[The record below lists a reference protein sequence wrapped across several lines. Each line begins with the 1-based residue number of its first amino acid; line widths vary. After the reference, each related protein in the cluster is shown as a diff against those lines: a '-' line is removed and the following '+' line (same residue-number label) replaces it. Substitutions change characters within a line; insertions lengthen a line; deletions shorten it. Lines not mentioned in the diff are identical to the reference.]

1 MEIILAKHG
10 GFCYGVRRAL
20 DDLDRVLRREKEV
33 YSLGPL
39 VHNRQV
45 IEHLSRQGVKTI
57 SSLDQVPSG
66 LVFIRTHGVGPE
78 ALEAARARGL
88 TVADAT
94 CPFVWRVQKL
104 ARDLTQAGYQVVVV
118 GDSEHPEVKGIV
130 AWTGGKARVV
140 RNAAEAGQLSPGEKM
155 GVVAQTT
162 QPQGVWQE
170 VVEVL
175 RAKAGVLEA
184 YNTTCQATR
193 QRQEEARSLA
203 AIVDAMVVVGGYDS
217 ANTRHLAEIARNAG
231 APTYHIESPADLR
244 FAWFENASSV
254 GITAGAS
261 TPEWIIEEVVARM
274 QEFEEI
280 REVSALTSL
289 TQGEESLTP
298 GEETLAARPEE
309 DTAGSEEMDGTGGRQ
324 EEETVLPP
332 EEAEEQTEPSMQAMR
347 DVQEL
352 HRGDIIKGTVV
363 QVSDNEVMV
372 DVGGKS
378 EGVIPLGELSQNKVE
393 DLHQIIAV
401 GDVIDV
407 YVLRSENEDGHPV
420 LSKRRADRIKAW
432 EVLEQAYRQKE
443 ELQAPVVEVVKGGLL
458 VDLGVRG
465 FVPASLIEMG
475 YVENLQD
482 YLGKM
487 LRLRVI
493 ELERGKNKVVLSQK
507 AILEEETWRRREETW
522 SNLEEGQI
530 RKGVVR
536 RLTNFGAFVDLGGV
550 DGLLHVSEV
559 SWGRVEH
566 PRDVLSEGQEVE
578 VKVLGVDRERGRVS
592 LGLKQLHSNPWHTAV
607 ERYPQGSVVEGKVLR
622 VAPFGVFVEVEPGI
636 EGLVHIS
643 QLAERHVEKP
653 EDVVSVGDRV
663 PVKVL
668 KVDQEAQRMSLSLRE
683 ALRDK
688 KRHEAQEWS
697 PEADIAGVRIGE
709 LFGDLF
715 EDHERN
721 HERDHGQ

>member
-1 MEIILAKHG
+1 MEIILAKHA
-10 GFCYGVRRAL
+10 GFCFGVKRAL
-20 DDLDRVLRREKEV
+20 ADLDRVLRKEKEV

-45 IEHLSRQGVKTI
+45 IERLSRQGVKTV
-57 SSLDQVPSG
+57 SSLDQVPGG

-78 ALEAARARGL
+78 VLEAARARGL
-88 TVADAT
+88 SVADAT
-94 CPFVWRVQKL
+94 CPFVRRVQKL
-104 ARDLTQAGYQVVVV
+104 ARDLTQAGYQVVIV

-140 RNAAEAGQLSPGEKM
+140 KNVVEAQQLPPGEKV

-162 QPQGVWQE
+162 QPQGVWRE

-175 RAKAGVLEA
+175 RTKAKVLEA

-193 QRQEEARSLA
+193 QRQEEAMGLA
-203 AIVDAMVVVGGYDS
+203 ATVDVMVVVGGYNS
-217 ANTRHLAEIARNAG
+217 ANTRHLAEIARSVG
-231 APTYHIESPADLR
+231 TPTYHIESPADLR
-244 FAWFENASSV
+244 LEWFKNASRV

-274 QEFEEI
+274 QEFEET
-280 REVSALTSL
+280 RETSTLSL
-289 TQGEESLTP
+289 TAGEEALALRP
-298 GEETLAARPEE
+298 EGDAPVGEER
-309 DTAGSEEMDGTGGRQ
+309 DG
-324 EEETVLPP
+324 
-332 EEAEEQTEPSMQAMR
+332 AEEQEGQETASPPREDEEQNEPSMQGMR

-378 EGVIPLGELSQNKVE
+378 EGIIPLGELSQNRVE
-393 DLHQIIAV
+393 DPHQVVSV

-407 YVLRSENEDGHPV
+407 YVLRSENEEGHPV

-443 ELQAPVVEVVKGGLL
+443 ELQAPAVEVVKGGLL

-482 YLGKM
+482 YLGKT

-493 ELERGKNKVVLSQK
+493 ELDRSKNKVVLSQK
-507 AILEEETWRRREETW
+507 AILEEEARRRREETW
-522 SNLEEGQI
+522 NSLEEGQI
-530 RKGVVR
+530 RRGVVR
-536 RLTNFGAFVDLGGV
+536 RLANFGAFVDLGGV

-566 PRDVLSEGQEVE
+566 PRDVLSEGQEIE

-592 LGLKQLHSNPWHTAV
+592 LGLKQLHPNPWDTAA
-607 ERYPQGSVVEGKVLR
+607 ERYPQGSIVEGKVLR
-622 VAPFGVFVEVEPGI
+622 LAPFGAFVEVEPGI

-653 EDVVSVGDRV
+653 EDVVSVGERI

-668 KVDQEAQRMSLSLRE
+668 KVDQQAQRMSLSLRE

-688 KRHEAQEWS
+688 KRQEAQERAA
-697 PEADIAGVRIGE
+697 EADVAGVRIGE

-715 EDHERN
+715 EDH
-721 HERDHGQ
+721 GK